1 MVLKASQAGNDAK
14 LKAAEAEVSIA
25 VGKAK
30 QTVSFTSLYG
40 TKLFTSD
47 PIQLGGTASSGLSV
61 VYEVI
66 KGDAEVF
73 GADLTLTGVGVVTV
87 RAKQLGSD
95 DYEAASAV
103 DRTCHV

>member
-1 MVLKASQAGNDAK
+1 MSK

-25 VGKAK
+25 VAKAK
-30 QTVSFTSLYG
+30 QTISFTSLYG
-40 TKLFTSD
+40 TKAFTSD

-61 VYEVI
+61 VFEVI
-66 KGDAEVF
+66 QGDAEVF

-87 RAKQLGSD
+87 RAKQLGND

-103 DRTCHV
+103 GSKCDGGTDTPDDRD